1 MKTSSAKAKGQRLQ
15 KQVVEDIRRLL
26 NVDTKETSSFEG
38 IVQANPM
45 GNSGVDVKIAGDF
58 QEKFPFSIEC
68 KNVEKWSIP
77 QWWKQAEANVKEGT
91 NPMLIISKNRHK
103 TLVILE
109 WDVFL
114 RNF

>member
-1 MKTSSAKAKGQRLQ
+1 MKTSSAKAKGRRLQ
-15 KQVVEDIRRLL
+15 QAVVEDLRRLF
-26 NVDTKETSSFEG
+26 NVDEG
-38 IVQANPM
+38 LDQYDGYIQCTNM
-45 GNSGVDVKIAGDF
+45 GASGVDVKLAPNIL
-58 QEKFPFSIEC
+58 EKFPFSIEC

-91 NPMLIISKNRHK
+91 SPMLIISKNRHK